1 VIVWLRGSVLVFLV
15 APWFVCS
22 RVLVVVVVAVGEQ
35 DAAVGDG
42 QFVTAVN
49 TARNQNNANTD
60 SGSPKALAHAT
71 KRSDGAVVVAVSAGM
86 MSSVVVPKL
95 SAATRTAA
103 AAATTAPST
112 ATTTTA
118 APATAAAT
126 KRGAAPK
133 RDRSLGGLSE
143 RFVQIFLLGV
153 RACSCGGVCWHVVCG
168 PAAGSVG

>member
-1 VIVWLRGSVLVFLV
+1 MIVWLRGSVVFLV
-15 APWFVCS
+15 APRFVCS
-22 RVLVVVVVAVGEQ
+22 RVHAVVVAVGEQ

-95 SAATRTAA
+95 NA

-153 RACSCGGVCWHVVCG
+153 RACSCGSVCWHVVCG

>member
-1 VIVWLRGSVLVFLV
+1 MIVWLRGSVLVFLA
-15 APWFVCS
+15 APRFVCS
-22 RVLVVVVVAVGEQ
+22 RVLVVVVAVGEQ

-49 TARNQNNANTD
+49 TALNQNNANTD

-95 SAATRTAA
+95 NA

>member
-1 VIVWLRGSVLVFLV
+1 MIVWLRGSVLGFLI

-22 RVLVVVVVAVGEQ
+22 RVLVVVVAVGEQ
-35 DAAVGDG
+35 DAAVGDE

-95 SAATRTAA
+95 NA

-153 RACSCGGVCWHVVCG
+153 RACSCGSVCWHVVCG

>member
-1 VIVWLRGSVLVFLV
+1 MIVWLRGSVLGFLI

-22 RVLVVVVVAVGEQ
+22 RVLVVVVAVGEQ

-103 AAATTAPST
+103 ATTAPST

-153 RACSCGGVCWHVVCG
+153 RACSCGSVCWHVVCG

>member
-1 VIVWLRGSVLVFLV
+1 MIVWLRGSVLVFLA
-15 APWFVCS
+15 APRFVCS
-22 RVLVVVVVAVGEQ
+22 RVLVVVVAVGEQ
-35 DAAVGDG
+35 DAAVGDE

-95 SAATRTAA
+95 NA

-153 RACSCGGVCWHVVCG
+153 RACSCGSVCWHVVCG

>member
-1 VIVWLRGSVLVFLV
+1 MIVWLRGSVLVFLA
-15 APWFVCS
+15 APRFVCS
-22 RVLVVVVVAVGEQ
+22 RVLVVVVAVGEQ
-35 DAAVGDG
+35 DAAVGDE

-95 SAATRTAA
+95 NA